1 MSRSYYKSGNYKF
14 GVDKEVRKHLTKSL
28 RNKVKIDADNF
39 DEQVDIPVIPDGA
52 IYRKL
57 SNSGTEVYEKEPTKN
72 KFKTKEICSNKI
84 STKGKRVLSE
94 KEAYVLRKRRELMK
108 AKEDIEKCANDTML
122 DEYDY
127 ENDVDLGEW
136 SNWSEN

>member
-52 IYRKL
+52 MYRKL
-57 SNSGTEVYEKEPTKN
+57 SNSGTEVYEKEPAKN
-72 KFKTKEICSNKI
+72 KFKSNKI